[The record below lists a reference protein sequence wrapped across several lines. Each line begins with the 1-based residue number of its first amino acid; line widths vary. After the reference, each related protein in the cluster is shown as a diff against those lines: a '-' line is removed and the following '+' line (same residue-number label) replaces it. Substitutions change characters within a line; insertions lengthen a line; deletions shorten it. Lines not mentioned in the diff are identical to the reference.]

1 MKQKPALSKV
11 TGIVIMRTIQM
22 NIIVN
27 KLIRFAG
34 LLLLGSLLTA
44 CGAPAWKTPIPIE
57 QVDFMTHATTLTKE
71 GTKVTVSVLSKKETE
86 QVFGTSLYADQIQPV
101 WVEVDNQTDNY
112 YFLVKAGIDRMNFSP
127 YETSYQRHSG
137 SKKMR
142 LEMDEFFNK
151 MSFTNPVEAQ
161 KVTSGFIFTRMDE
174 GYKAINV
181 DLVGDERL
189 KNYSFVAAVPDSLQA
204 DHDRVDFDTI
214 YDEWIDIEDED
225 ELRKILA
232 SLPCCTRNKKGT
244 EWGDPLNIVMIGDGR
259 NIFSALIRSDW
270 HQTEVTYAASLIKTV
285 KSFLFG
291 SHYRYSP
298 ISPLF
303 VFDRQQDIGL
313 QKARGSIS
321 LRNHMRLWRTPY
333 NYQGKEVYIG
343 QISRDIGV
351 KFNKRTFT
359 THVIDPDVDDTRS
372 TLIGDLAYSQSV
384 IQIGFVGGSQSST
397 MEDTHYNLTPD
408 PYYSDGYR
416 AVIFFDERPTTL
428 DEIDLLDWEKTRM
441 NQTLE

>member
-1 MKQKPALSKV
+1 
-11 TGIVIMRTIQM
+11 M
-22 NIIVN
+22 NIHTSGHR
-27 KLIRFAG
+27 LIRLVLIAVMASV
-34 LLLLGSLLTA
+34 LAA
-44 CGAPAWKTPIPIE
+44 CGAPAWKKPVPLNE
-57 QVDFMTHATTLTKE
+57 VDFMSHAKTLTKE
-71 GTKVTVSVLSKKETE
+71 GTTVTVSVLSRDETE
-86 QVFGTSLYADQIQPV
+86 RVFGTSLYSEQIQPV
-101 WVEVDNQTDNY
+101 WVEIDNQTDNSY
-112 YFLVKAGIDRMNFSP
+112 LLVKAGIDKMNFSP

-137 SKKMR
+137 SKEIR
-142 LEMDEFFNK
+142 LEMDEYFNK
-151 MSFTNPVEAQ
+151 MSFTNPVTAQ
-161 KVTSGFIFTRMDE
+161 SVTSGFVFTRMDE
-174 GYKAINV
+174 GHKAINV
-181 DLVGDERL
+181 DLVGNETL
-189 KNYSFVAAVPDSLQA
+189 KSYSFVAPVPDTLVA
-204 DHDRVDFDTI
+204 DHSRVDFDTI

-225 ELRKILA
+225 ELRKVLA
-232 SLPCCTRNKKGT
+232 SLPCCTRNKEGT
-244 EWGDPLNIVMIGDGR
+244 EWGDPLNIVMIGNGR

-270 HQTEVTYAASLIKTV
+270 HQTEVTYGASLMKTI

-333 NYQGKEVYIG
+333 NYQGKEVYVG

-384 IQIGFVGGSQSST
+384 VQIAFVGGSQAST

-428 DEIDLLDWEKTRM
+428 DEIELLDWEKTRM
-441 NQTLE
+441 HKALD